1 MHTALAC
8 CVSYEVTDGI
18 RTHSPGE
25 FQGGKREHAPRRG
38 HFWARGQCGVQRV
51 QFGLSS
57 LVRLFLAEEDPQVGR
72 AGAGS
77 TAWPRKGQHVHRFG
91 VGLPRQDGGQ
101 SVVGGWLLKAQA
113 SLCVG
118 MGLSEDLWAG
128 SCSENKAPPWAQGL
142 SIGSDPE
149 GRGFP
154 WLFV

>member
-1 MHTALAC
+1 MGSGPTALGSFREGNESTRREEGTFGPG
-8 CVSYEVTDGI
+8 VSVGSSVFSSGCHPWSVFFWQR
-18 RTHSPGE
+18 RTLRWAGWGQGPRPGQGKVSMSIGLELGSPGRM
-25 FQGGKREHAPRRG
+25 GGE
-38 HFWARGQCGVQRV
+38 
-51 QFGLSS
+51 
-57 LVRLFLAEEDPQVGR
+57 
-72 AGAGS
+72 
-77 TAWPRKGQHVHRFG
+77 
-91 VGLPRQDGGQ
+91 

-118 MGLSEDLWAG
+118 RGLSEDLWAG